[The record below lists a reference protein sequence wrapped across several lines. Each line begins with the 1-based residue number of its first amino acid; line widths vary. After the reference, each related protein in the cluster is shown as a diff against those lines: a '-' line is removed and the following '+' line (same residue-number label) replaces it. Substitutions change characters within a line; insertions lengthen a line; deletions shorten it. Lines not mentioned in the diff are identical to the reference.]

1 MKLLLSLLTCLPLAT
16 AQFGVRMTKWRMQE
30 MVEETK
36 KSRAASHARADT
48 DPSLLYPE
56 RWIQVPIDHFR
67 NVSQYEP
74 HTNETFALRY
84 WFDATNYKP
93 GGPVITLQSGETSG
107 VGRLPFM
114 TKGIVAQLT
123 QATNGI
129 GVILEHRYYGESL
142 PTKSFS
148 TADLRFLT
156 TEQALADQ
164 AFFSQNIVFPGFED
178 VDLTSKTTPHIAY
191 GGSYAGSFVAFL
203 RLLYPDTFW
212 GAISSSG
219 VPKAIYDYW
228 EYYAPHAEYGPPACI
243 ATQQNLI
250 DIIDN
255 IIIRSGSE
263 ELTAELKSVFGL
275 SNVTH
280 LDDFA
285 DVVSTGISGW
295 QSLNWDPAISSN
307 SVFTYCNTITDT
319 TVRTPATAPLRS
331 RVAALVE
338 AAGYSADANTV
349 TSMLNLIGYVSSS
362 VTSCARRN
370 QTQDQC
376 FGSYDPADYSADD
389 VNQSWRL
396 WPYQYCT
403 EWGYLQ
409 TGSGVPADQKPL
421 LSRLIDL
428 PHSSLICNYAF
439 NRTEPPE
446 TDRINKYGG
455 YDISF
460 PRLAWVDGETDPWR
474 PAGVHAFDQ
483 GAKDRVSTD
492 SEPFILIS
500 DAVHHWDENGV
511 FPNQT
516 NSTFPPQR
524 IKDVQA
530 EEARFVKVWLQE
542 FEEYKLNFG

>member
-1 MKLLLSLLTCLPLAT
+1 M
-16 AQFGVRMTKWRMQE
+16 RMQQ

-36 KSRAASHARADT
+36 LSRAHLLARDT

-56 RWIQVPIDHFR
+56 RRIQVPVDHFQ
-67 NVSQYEP
+67 NDTLYEP
-74 HTNETFALRY
+74 HSNETFALRY
-84 WFDATNYKP
+84 WFDAQYYKP

-107 VGRLPFM
+107 VGRLPFLQ
-114 TKGIVAQLT
+114 KGIVSQLA
-123 QATNGI
+123 QATNGV

-148 TADLRFLT
+148 TEDLRFLT

-164 AFFSQNIVFPGFED
+164 AYFSQNIVFPGLED
-178 VDLTSKTTPHIAY
+178 IDLTSKSAPHIAY
-191 GGSYAGSFVAFL
+191 GGSYAGAFVAFL
-203 RLLYPDTFW
+203 RLVYPDVIW
-212 GAISSSG
+212 GSISSSG

-228 EYYAPHAEYGPPACI
+228 EYYAPVAEYGPPDCI
-243 ATQQNLI
+243 DTQQTLI

-255 IIIRSGSE
+255 VIVRSNST
-263 ELTAELKSVFGL
+263 ELINEIKSVFGL
-275 SNVTH
+275 SNLTH

-285 DVVSTGISGW
+285 NTVSTGISGW

-307 SVFTYCNTITDT
+307 SFYAYCDTITAT
-319 TVRTPATAPLRS
+319 TVQTNSTAPLRG
-331 RVAALVE
+331 RVSALVE
-338 AAGYSADANTV
+338 AAGYAPEPNTV

-376 FGSYDPADYSADD
+376 FSSYDPESYAADD
-389 VNQSWRL
+389 LDQSWRL

-409 TGSGVPADQKPL
+409 TGSGVPADQKPV

-428 PHSSLICNYAF
+428 PFSELICNYAF
-439 NRTEPPE
+439 NRTAPPD

-455 YDISF
+455 YDISY
-460 PRLAWVDGETDPWR
+460 PRLAFVDGEVDPWR

-483 GAKDRVSTD
+483 GAKERESTT
-492 SEPFILIS
+492 SEPFILIP

-516 NSTFPPQR
+516 NSTFPPQS

-530 EEARFVKVWLQE
+530 EEARFVKAWLQE
-542 FEEYKLNFG
+542 WQEYKLNFG